1 MEIVALIR
9 QNPEVGVRK
18 LVDEYGGRLIEAAAL
33 LGADSAAAEDYAFR
47 ALERAVTHIATFN
60 EKSSLFTWLYSILV
74 NLIRADAR
82 KKAANALDFRYKLP
96 ECTDERPD
104 PAEAM
109 ALKSDGERL
118 RKVIA
123 TLPLPMREVLTFRFW
138 EDLTV
143 PEIAACLSIPEGTVK
158 SRLFEAKKLVRQKFQ
173 RTNPSNQT
181 SKRIE
186 GQL

>member
-9 QNPEVGVRK
+9 QDPEAGVRK

-33 LGADSAAAEDYAFR
+33 LCADASAAEDYAFR
-47 ALERAVTHIATFN
+47 TLERAVAHIATFN
-60 EKSSLFTWLYSILV
+60 GKSSLFTWLYAILV
-74 NLIRADAR
+74 NLIRSDAR
-82 KKAANALDFRYKLP
+82 KKAANALDFHEKLP
-96 ECTDERPD
+96 ECNDERPD

-109 ALKSDGERL
+109 ALKFDGERL

-123 TLPLPMREVLTFRFW
+123 TLPLSLREVLTFRFW

-173 RTNPSNQT
+173 RTNLSNQV
-181 SKRIE
+181 SKRLE